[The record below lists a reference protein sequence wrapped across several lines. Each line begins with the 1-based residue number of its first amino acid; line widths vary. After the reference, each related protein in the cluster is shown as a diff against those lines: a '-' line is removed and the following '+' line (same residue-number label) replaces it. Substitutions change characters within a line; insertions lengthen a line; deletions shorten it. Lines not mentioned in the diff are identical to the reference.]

1 MMPYVTVGRENSGD
15 ILVYYEDH
23 GAGVPIV
30 LVHGYLAD
38 GHSWEKQE
46 AALLSAGCRV
56 ITYDRRGGGASS
68 RPSTGYDYGTLASDL
83 SLLIDRLDLR
93 DAVLAGCGSG
103 TGEVTRYLGTHGQ
116 RRVRAAALLAPL
128 PPCLPWSAA
137 SADGA
142 GHGVLDDFCAELA
155 ADRPAAVKAYL
166 DRYYNIDVLG
176 GTRVTDQ
183 AWQNS
188 FHVAIGVSAAAALGC
203 ALAWREDFRADLA
216 RISVPVLIVQG
227 SQDRVMPLAATG
239 KPLAAML
246 GDARLVVIPDGP
258 HAITWTH
265 AAQVNQ
271 ALLGF
276 LRDLLPQRSAGKQG
290 QPAAAAISI
299 PVLIIGQFAMLAI
312 IPVAVVVTITWRHK
326 HMRRL
331 RV

>member
-15 ILVYYEDH
+15 IRVYYEDH
-23 GAGVPIV
+23 GAGVPVV

-46 AALLSAGCRV
+46 AALLSAGYRV

-68 RPSTGYDYGTLASDL
+68 RPSTGYDYDTLASDL
-83 SLLIDRLDLR
+83 SLLLEGLDLR
-93 DAVLAGCGSG
+93 DAVLVGCGSG
-103 TGEVTRYLGTHGQ
+103 TGEVTRYLGTYGQ
-116 RRVRAAALLAPL
+116 RGVRAAALLAPL
-128 PPCLPWSAA
+128 PPCLPRPA

-142 GHGVLDDFCAELA
+142 GQGILDGFCAELA

-203 ALAWREDFRADLA
+203 ALACREDFRADLT

-227 SQDRVMPLAATG
+227 SRDRVMPLAATG
-239 KPLAAML
+239 NPLAVML
-246 GDARLVVIPDGP
+246 ADARLVVIPHGP

-276 LRDLLPQRSAGKQG
+276 LRDLRQGSALDLTPGPSAVGAPGKWRRAGSQAADGGVSVQLTISRRPARSHPH
-290 QPAAAAISI
+290 PA
-299 PVLIIGQFAMLAI
+299 
-312 IPVAVVVTITWRHK
+312 
-326 HMRRL
+326 
-331 RV
+331 